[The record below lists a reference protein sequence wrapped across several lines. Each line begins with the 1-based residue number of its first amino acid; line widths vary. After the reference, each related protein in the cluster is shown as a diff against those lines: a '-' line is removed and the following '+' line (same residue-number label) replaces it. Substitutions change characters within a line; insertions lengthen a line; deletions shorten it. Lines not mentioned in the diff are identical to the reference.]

1 LDIRF
6 GRERYLDIFD
16 ISRLE
21 AEDLLT
27 KDEERM
33 AGLNPNA
40 DDAEEAATRMAAVV
54 LNFI

>member
-1 LDIRF
+1 MDIRF
-6 GRERYLDIFD
+6 GRERFLDIFD